1 MSHFYINESTVTEKS
16 GVHPDN
22 VNDLVSH
29 VMKNC
34 PHLNL
39 LGLMTI
45 GAFDHDLSQG
55 PNPDFQV
62 GERSLSVFFV
72 RNKNVWVRMCRKF
85 WNF

>member
-1 MSHFYINESTVTEKS
+1 MNMSFCFYIKEFIISEKS

-22 VNDLVSH
+22 VNELVGH
-29 VMKNC
+29 VTKNC
-34 PHLNL
+34 PHLTL

-62 GERSLSVFFV
+62 GE
-72 RNKNVWVRMCRKF
+72 W
-85 WNF
+85 